1 MAKTLIQRR
10 DQFSTAYPEKRL
22 RINGREWGMTRI
34 GEDGPALVLIPGTLG
49 RGDIFFQQMLA
60 LKLRARLLAVT
71 YPSSG
76 GIVDWAADIIGLI
89 RAEGMQNAVVLGSS
103 LGGYLAQYIA
113 AIYPADISGLIA
125 ANTLVSVDGID
136 RMMPYALDLINTP
149 IAPLRQGFSDGLK
162 GWTGPDH
169 PYAELAALLLAE
181 VEGRIP
187 EAELRARL
195 NAMKMAPS
203 LPKQSLTKRLISIV
217 ESGDDHLINP
227 AMQMALKTTLPHG
240 RCFTFDWGSHFPY
253 VTRPDDY
260 TAMLMEVLG
269 LSKPGDH
276 WPRGVATRL

>member
-1 MAKTLIQRR
+1 MTKTLIQKR
-10 DQFSTAYPEKRL
+10 DEFSAAYPEKRL
-22 RINGREWGMTRI
+22 RINGREWGLTRI
-34 GEDGPALVLIPGTLG
+34 GEEGPVLVLIPGTLG

-60 LKLRARLLAVT
+60 LKQRARLLAVT

-113 AIYPADISGLIA
+113 AVYPADIGGLVA

-149 IAPLRQGFSDGLK
+149 IAPLRRGFADGLL

-169 PYAELAALLLAE
+169 PYAELAALLLTE
-181 VEGRIP
+181 VGGRIP

-195 NAMKMAPS
+195 NAMKMAPHLPEQS
-203 LPKQSLTKRLISIV
+203 LPKRLISIV

-227 AMQMALKTTLPHG
+227 AMQMALKTRLPHG
-240 RCFTFDWGSHFPY
+240 RCYTFDWGSHFPY
-253 VTRPDDY
+253 ATRPDDY

-269 LSKPGDH
+269 LSKSGDH
-276 WPRGVATRL
+276 WPKGSASRL